1 MHRAAK
7 SSGRRSTTPKRDGRP
22 VPGVEAVSAH
32 RAGVLVDVD
41 GTLLDTNYLHTLAW
55 SRAFVELGVTVPMHT
70 IHALVGMGGDQLVPE
85 LLDRPVDGADD
96 AHARRYEELI
106 NDVRPFAGAGAFLW
120 RLHAAGLAVVLA
132 TSATADDLPR
142 LRELLDADAAITAV
156 VTGDDVAVSKPAPD
170 VFVAACRAGC
180 VDPARALV
188 VGDTVWDVRAA
199 TAAGLGCVALESGGT
214 SRADLWR
221 AGARAVY
228 RDVAQLTDQLRTS
241 PIGLLLGPGPVTDD
255 GPG

>member
-1 MHRAAK
+1 VT
-7 SSGRRSTTPKRDGRP
+7 G
-22 VPGVEAVSAH
+22 H

-55 SRAFVELGVTVPMHT
+55 SRAFAELGVPVPMHA

-85 LLDRPVDGADD
+85 LLHRPLDGADD
-96 AHARRYEELI
+96 AHARHYDELTD
-106 NDVRPFAGAGAFLW
+106 DVRPFAGAGAFLR

-170 VFVAACRAGC
+170 VFVAACRAGRM
-180 VDPARALV
+180 DPARALV

-199 TAAGLGCVALESGGT
+199 AAAGLGCIALESGGT
-214 SRADLWR
+214 SRGDLWR

-228 RDVAQLTDQLRTS
+228 HDVAQLSGQLRTS
-241 PIGLLLGPGPVTDD
+241 PIGLLIGPGPFPDD